1 MASITITGSNVGTSL
16 QELLLADEIQPG
28 SGPSYSVCKTILE
41 FHPLGQKMTE
51 SPVKMAQSQEREI
64 TVPDGPEDRCVKA
77 FQREWLK
84 VGATKHIRNTMK
96 LARTYGIASV
106 AILEEGGDTA
116 KPLDFEAIAK
126 TRIAVNV
133 FDPLNTAGSLV
144 LSQDPNSM
152 SFQKT
157 TEIRVNGKTYHR
169 SRSVVIMNEEPI
181 YIGYTTSA
189 FGYVG
194 RSVYQR
200 ALFPLKSF
208 VQTMITDDMVVRKAG
223 VLVAKM
229 KQVGSIVDRV
239 MQSLFAQKRQ
249 LLEEAKTDNVLGIST
264 DDAIETLN
272 MQNLE
277 GPYALVRGNILKNIA
292 TAADMPAILLENET
306 LTEGFGE
313 GTEDAKTVARYVD
326 DLREQME
333 PLYSFFDRVVQYR
346 AWNRDFYKT
355 VQNDFPEEYGAV
367 GYEEAFYSWVNSFE
381 AQWPSLLTEPD
392 SEKAKTDKVRLEGLI
407 EAFSAM
413 AEHLDPLNKAKAILW
428 VSDNFNALSQ
438 LFPNPLNIE
447 IRELEA
453 YLGSATDEDDQ
464 EDEDNFV
471 ANDAVTKLPAR
482 QRLIGVR

>member
-1 MASITITGSNVGTSL
+1 MAAITVNGSSVGTSL
-16 QELLLADEIQPG
+16 QQLLMADEIQPG
-28 SGPSYSVCKTILE
+28 SSPSYPICKILLE
-41 FHPLGQKMTE
+41 YHPLGQKMTE
-51 SPVKMAQSQEREI
+51 SPVKMAQSQERTI

-96 LARTYGIASV
+96 LARAYGIAS
-106 AILEEGGDTA
+106 AALLEEGGDTS
-116 KPLDFEAIAK
+116 KPVDFAAIANTK
-126 TRIAVNV
+126 ISINI

-157 TEIRVNGKTYHR
+157 TEIRVNGKVYHR
-169 SRSVVIMNEEPI
+169 SRSVTVMNEDPI
-181 YIGYTTSA
+181 YISYTTSA

-194 RSVYQR
+194 RSVFQR
-200 ALFPLKSF
+200 AFYPLKSF
-208 VQTMITDDMVVRKAG
+208 VQTMYTDDMVVRKAG
-223 VLVAKM
+223 VLIAKM
-229 KQVGSIVDRV
+229 KQVGSVIDRV

-249 LLEEAKTDNVLGIST
+249 LLEDAKTDNVLGIST
-264 DDAIETLN
+264 EEEIETLN

-277 GPYALVRGNILKNIA
+277 GPYKLARGNILKNIA

-313 GTEDAKTVARYVD
+313 GTEDAKTVARYID
-326 DLREQME
+326 DLREQMD
-333 PLYSFFDRVVQYR
+333 PLYAFFDKIVQYR
-346 AWNRDFYKT
+346 AWNKEFYQT
-355 VQNDFPEEYGAV
+355 IQNDFPEEYGDIE
-367 GYEEAFYSWVNSFE
+367 YEQAFYAWVNSFE

-413 AEHLDPLNKAKAILW
+413 VEHLDPVNKAKAILW

-447 IRELEA
+447 VAELEA
-453 YLGSATDEDDQ
+453 YLGTATDDEEDD
-464 EDEDNFV
+464 DPV
-471 ANDAVTKLPAR
+471 SLNDSVTKLPTR
-482 QRLIGVR
+482 QRLLG